1 LIEGAHSGS
10 GLGYEFLRHIQR
22 TRVLIHL
29 LDGLAENPI
38 VDFAQINSELSLFD
52 PQLGKKPQIVA
63 VNKMDLPEVA
73 ERWPNLEK
81 GLKKKGVNALQI
93 SAITGLNVKKVLY
106 KAAEALKETPIPE
119 NEPLIPVYQPP
130 VDPRQ
135 FEIKKVGNGWQIHG
149 ASIERAAAM
158 TYWEND
164 ESVRRFQRIL
174 ETLGIDAELRKA
186 GIREGESVEIG
197 EYELEWHE

>member
-1 LIEGAHSGS
+1 
-10 GLGYEFLRHIQR
+10 
-22 TRVLIHL
+22 VLIHL

-119 NEPLIPVYQPP
+119 NESLIPIYQPP